1 MDAFSFSSSS
11 PISTARARRNVNAVL
26 AASDEMTANSLWAS
40 VREIISTGVQTNQQ
54 SSRLDKKE
62 VVLIM

>member
-1 MDAFSFSSSS
+1 M
-11 PISTARARRNVNAVL
+11 L
-26 AASDEMTANSLWAS
+26 AASDEMAANSLWAS

-54 SSRLDKKE
+54 SSRLGKKE